1 LEETG
6 RNKYFYFF
14 YFYFFLI
21 LCYSIY
27 RNTSPSVW
35 DGVPPSQTLPLP
47 LRRGVPLL
55 KLFPQISTLAYA
67 FLFLNFSSYTFPS
80 AFFSLN
86 FIRNERNFIVAK
98 EIFASPV
105 LMETFLC
112 VKKSF
117 HTFKRN
123 PFFLPFF
130 M

>member
-1 LEETG
+1 MEETG

-21 LCYSIY
+21 LCYYDFEY
-27 RNTSPSVW
+27 RNTSPGVW
-35 DGVPPSQTLPLP
+35 EGGTPSQTLPLP
-47 LRRGVPLL
+47 LRRGTPLL
-55 KLFPQISTLAYA
+55 KLFPQISPCLMHSFPKF
-67 FLFLNFSSYTFPS
+67 FLVYLSLHIIFP
-80 AFFSLN
+80 N
-86 FIRNERNFIVAK
+86 FILEILFSERNFCVPA
-98 EIFASPV
+98 

-130 M
+130 V